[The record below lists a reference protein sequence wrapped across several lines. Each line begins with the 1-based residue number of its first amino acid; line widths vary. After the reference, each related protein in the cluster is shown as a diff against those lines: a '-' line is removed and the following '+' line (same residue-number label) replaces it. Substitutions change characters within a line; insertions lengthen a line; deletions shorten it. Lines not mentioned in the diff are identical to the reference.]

1 MPYFVYKIS
10 PPIELEYIDI
20 KQGYKDARNLV
31 RELRQG
37 QAQGADTQFR
47 LIFAKDRAEAEKL
60 LSTPRDERVI
70 GED

>member
-10 PPIELEYIDI
+10 PT
-20 KQGYKDARNLV
+20 
-31 RELRQG
+31 RELTHLATLDKY
-37 QAQGADTQFR
+37 QAARAEVRTRRLNPESGFEYR
-47 LIFAKDRAEAEKL
+47 LIFARQMAEAEKL